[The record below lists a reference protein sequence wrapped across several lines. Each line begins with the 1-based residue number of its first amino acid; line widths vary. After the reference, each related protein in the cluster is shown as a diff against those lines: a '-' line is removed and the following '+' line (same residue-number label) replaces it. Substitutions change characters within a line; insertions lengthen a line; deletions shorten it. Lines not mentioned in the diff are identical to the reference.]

1 LTPYTCH
8 LYEEAERVAKTITIE
23 QALALVKDNDYIV
36 AGMCASEGR
45 EFFTRLH
52 EISDRVKN
60 IKVDNC
66 LPLKNYEYMAN
77 ENYKDIFEVNSWFF
91 SSDLRRSFKNG
102 NISFIPNQLH
112 NAGVERIENEKPNIF
127 IGNATPP
134 NKEGYISLSLSN
146 VYEKKMIE
154 ASDIVIIEINPLLP
168 RTYGDLEVH
177 ESKIDYFVKIDSEVP
192 ILPDIE
198 PNERDI
204 KIGNFVAK
212 HIHDGDCLQL
222 GIGGIPNA
230 VAAALINKKDLGV
243 HTEMLTTG
251 FMNLYKAGVIT
262 NKKKTLHPGKMV
274 CAFAFGTRELY
285 DFLNENKDILF
296 LDGNYVNDPYV
307 IGQNDNQVSINTT
320 IEVDLTGQCC
330 SESIGTLQFS
340 GTGGQC
346 DTATGAQRAVNG
358 RSFITLYSTTMV
370 RNKETGIKE
379 EISKIVSTLK
389 PGAAV
394 SLSRNDV
401 DYIVTEYGTV
411 KLKGKSIKERVLLL
425 ISIAHPKFRDQLLKE
440 AKEIGYI

>member
-1 LTPYTCH
+1 M
-8 LYEEAERVAKTITIE
+8 AKIITIQE
-23 QALALVKDNDYIV
+23 ALDLVKDNDYIV

-52 EISDRVKN
+52 EVSNRVNKLT
-60 IKVDNC
+60 IDNC
-66 LPLKNYEYMAN
+66 LPLMNYEYMGN
-77 ENYKDIFEVNSWFF
+77 EEYKDIFDVNSWFF
-91 SSDLRRSFKNG
+91 SHDLRRSFKNG

-112 NAGVERIENEKPNIF
+112 NAGVQRIDYKKPDIF
-127 IGNATPP
+127 VGNATPP
-134 NKEGYISLSLSN
+134 DKDGNVSLSLSN

-154 ASDIVIIEINPLLP
+154 AASIVILEINPLLP

-177 ESKIDYFVKIDSEVP
+177 ESEIDYFVKIDSEVP
-192 ILPDIE
+192 ILPDME
-198 PNERDI
+198 PNEKDI
-204 KIGNFVAK
+204 KIGNFVAEY
-212 HIHDGDCLQL
+212 INDGDNLQL

-262 NKKKTLHPGKMV
+262 NKRKSLHPGKMV

-285 DFLNENKDILF
+285 DFLDKNEDILF

-307 IGQNDNQVSINTT
+307 IGLNDNQVSINTT

-330 SESIGTLQFS
+330 SEAIGTVHFS

-358 RSFITLYSTTMV
+358 RSFITLYSTTMA
-370 RNKETGIKE
+370 RNKETGVRE

-394 SLSRNDV
+394 TLSRNDV
-401 DYIVTEYGTV
+401 DYIVTEFGCV
-411 KLKGKSIKERVLLL
+411 RLKGRNIKERVELL
-425 ISIAHPKFRDQLLKE
+425 ISIAHPKFREQLRKE
-440 AKEIGYI
+440 ALEIGFI

>member
-1 LTPYTCH
+1 M
-8 LYEEAERVAKTITIE
+8 AKIITLE
-23 QALALVKDNDYIV
+23 QALNLVKDNDYIV

-52 EISDRVKN
+52 EVSNRVKN
-60 IKVDNC
+60 ITVDNC
-66 LPLKNYEYMAN
+66 LPLMNYEYMGN
-77 ENYKDIFEVNSWFF
+77 PEYKDIFYVNSWFF
-91 SSDLRRSFKNG
+91 SNDLRRSFKNG

-112 NAGVERIENEKPNIF
+112 NAGVQRINHKKPNIF
-127 IGNATPP
+127 VGNATPP
-134 NKEGYISLSLSN
+134 NEEGFISLSLSN
-146 VYEKKMIE
+146 VYEKKMI
-154 ASDIVIIEINPLLP
+154 AAADIVILEINPHLP

-177 ESKIDYFVKIDSEVP
+177 ESEIDYFIELEYDVP
-192 ILPDIE
+192 ILPDTS
-198 PNERDI
+198 PNEKDI
-204 KIGNFVAK
+204 KIGNFVAEK
-212 HIHDGDCLQL
+212 IHDGDCIQL

-230 VAAALINKKDLGV
+230 VAAALATKKDLGV

-274 CAFAFGTRELY
+274 CAFAFGTKELY
-285 DFLNENKDILF
+285 EFLHENDDILF

-307 IGQNDNQVSINTT
+307 VGQNDNQVSINTT

-330 SESIGTLQFS
+330 SESIGTVQFS

-358 RSFITLYSTTMV
+358 RSFITLYSTTMA
-370 RNKETGIKE
+370 RNKLTGIKE

-389 PGAAV
+389 PGAGV

-401 DYIVTEYGTV
+401 DYIVTEYGCV
-411 KLKGKSIKERVLLL
+411 QLKGRSIRERVELL
-425 ISIAHPKFRDQLLKE
+425 ISVSHPKFRDKLRRE